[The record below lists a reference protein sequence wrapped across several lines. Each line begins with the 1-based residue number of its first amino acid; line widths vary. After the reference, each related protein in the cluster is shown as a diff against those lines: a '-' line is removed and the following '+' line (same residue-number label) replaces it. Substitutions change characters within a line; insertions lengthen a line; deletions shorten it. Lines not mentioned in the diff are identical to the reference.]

1 MSKMSEL
8 SQVLDEM
15 IACGEGMINAAN
27 AIKDIFSSTE
37 EKPEKSEPMPTKKAN
52 KAPAPEPAKTE
63 ESPKPTY
70 SKEDVRAVL
79 ASKAAAGYKKE
90 VKELLEKYGAQ
101 QLKQVNPDDYA
112 AILKE
117 AEVIGN
123 A

>member
-1 MSKMSEL
+1 MNKMSEL

-15 IACGEGMINAAN
+15 IACGGGMIKAAN

-37 EKPEKSEPMPTKKAN
+37 ESPEETETMQTKEATK
-52 KAPAPEPAKTE
+52 APEPPKAE
-63 ESPKPTY
+63 ESPEPTY
-70 SKEDVRAVL
+70 TKEDVRAVL
-79 ASKAAAGYKKE
+79 ASKSAAGYKKE

-117 AEVIGN
+117 AEVMGN